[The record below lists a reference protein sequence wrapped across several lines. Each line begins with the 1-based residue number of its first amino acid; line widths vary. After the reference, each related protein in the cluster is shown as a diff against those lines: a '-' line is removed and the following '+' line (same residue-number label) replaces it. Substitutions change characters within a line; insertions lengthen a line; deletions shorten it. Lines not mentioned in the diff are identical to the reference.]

1 MVDYTRAFSACA
13 LAVGTALTTGCAVQA
28 PTRPVVVLDNPRVA
42 QDNPR
47 IASEPVIA
55 GSSACRAINARVDV
69 LDGNAQRQGR
79 NYFNNIGGYNYN
91 RMYPNI
97 MNFWGKPEMER
108 FTASSNAGTFIIMSP
123 VIDQKIGMVVGAAA
137 GVYASGVRQ
146 PRDLKDAAKIAI
158 FGALGTAAGSAIDKA
173 FNAGELNQL
182 DVCRSDVTKG
192 AYDFLVA
199 QRQNGPSQYQG
210 RPQVHPIYGTPA
222 PR

>member
-1 MVDYTRAFSACA
+1 MVDYTRAFSACVLVA
-13 LAVGTALTTGCAVQA
+13 GTALTTGCAVQA
-28 PTRPVVVLDNPRVA
+28 PTRPAVILDKPRVA

-47 IASEPVIA
+47 IANEPVIA

-69 LDGNAQRQGR
+69 LDGNALQRGGR
-79 NYFNNIGGYNYN
+79 NYFNNVGGYNYN

-97 MNFWGKPEMER
+97 MNLWGTPEMER
-108 FTASSNAGTFIIMSP
+108 FTASSNAGTFSIMSP
-123 VIDQKIGMVVGAAA
+123 VIDQKIGTVVGAAA

-158 FGALGTAAGSAIDKA
+158 FGALGTAAGSAVDKM
-173 FNAGELNQL
+173 FNAGGLNQL
-182 DVCRSDVTKG
+182 DVCRSDVANG

-199 QRQNGPSQYQG
+199 QRPGNQQQYPG
-210 RPQVHPIYGTPA
+210 RPEVHPIYR